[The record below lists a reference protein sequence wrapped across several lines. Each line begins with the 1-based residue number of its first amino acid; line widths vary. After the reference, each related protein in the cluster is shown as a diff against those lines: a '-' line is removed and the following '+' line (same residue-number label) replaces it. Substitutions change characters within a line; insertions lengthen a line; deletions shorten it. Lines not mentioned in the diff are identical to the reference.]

1 MKRSAFTMIELIFVI
16 VIMGIL
22 AAVALPRFAGVQDDA
37 LVATE
42 KAGIGSI
49 RASLQAIR
57 GHAITR
63 ASADI
68 NQSIFDD
75 AGTKYYVWLKKVGTS
90 ATTNYS
96 NKDYLSRSNYPNAL
110 STEQFTGTADST
122 ILPAYVGSNTDPR
135 YGATTL
141 ALVLEPGGRD
151 SWITSDTV
159 LVAGAISTT
168 VIATDEGKRSFL
180 QGPAMRGVTDEQA
193 EYYDSMN
200 WEYNSYSGTMTA
212 QKKP

>member
-1 MKRSAFTMIELIFVI
+1 MKRSAFTMIELIFGI

-122 ILPAYVGSNTDPR
+122 ILPAFLGSNTDPK
-135 YGATTL
+135 YGPSTL
-141 ALVLEPGGRD
+141 AMVLEPGGRD
-151 SWITSDTV
+151 SWVTSDTE
-159 LVAGAISTT
+159 LVSGTASATT
-168 VIATDEGKRSFL
+168 VQDTEGKKSYL

-193 EYYDSMN
+193 EYNDKMN
-200 WEYNSYSGTMTA
+200 WEYNSYAGTMTA
-212 QKKP
+212 NK